1 MKYNEFVI
9 ELHTNTPEIAE
20 IVSAY
25 LMYDDFDSFQFTD
38 DNNILAYIS
47 TDFSVADT
55 LEKLKNE
62 PYSNWIKNVEVKQ
75 LEDKNW
81 NQIWESSYKPV
92 IVSDNCI
99 VRAPFHTNLP
109 TVEFDIKIMPKMS
122 FGTAHHATTLLMMK
136 YILEIED
143 FTNLSVLDMGC
154 GTGVLAILVALKNA
168 KTIWAVD
175 NDTWAFE
182 NVKENVKAN
191 NCEHIKT
198 FLGDAGILGDNKF
211 DYIFANINKNILL
224 NDLPTYANSLN
235 KNGNIFLSGFY
246 LEDLDELIE
255 KAKSVNLSFIDYKE
269 KDNWVAAHFH
279 TDK

>member
-1 MKYNEFVI
+1 MRYNEFVI
-9 ELHTNTPEIAE
+9 ELHTKTPEIAE

-25 LMYDDFDSFQFTD
+25 LTYDGFDSFQFTD

-47 TDFSVADT
+47 TDIPVTET

-62 PYSNWIKNVEVKQ
+62 LYSNWIKNIEVKQ

-81 NQIWESSYKPV
+81 NQIWESSYEPV

-109 TVEFDIKIMPKMS
+109 EVKFDIKIMPKMS

-136 YILEIED
+136 YILETNV

-154 GTGVLAILVALKNA
+154 GTGILAILAALKNA

-182 NVKENVKAN
+182 NVKENIKAN
-191 NCEHIKT
+191 NCEHIQT
-198 FLGDAGILGDNKF
+198 FLGDADILSDEKF

-235 KNGNIFLSGFY
+235 KNGHVFLSGFY
-246 LEDLDELIE
+246 LQDLDGLIE
-255 KAKSVNLSFIDYKE
+255 KAKTVNLSFIDYKE
-269 KDNWVAAHFH
+269 KDNWVAAHFCIN
-279 TDK
+279 